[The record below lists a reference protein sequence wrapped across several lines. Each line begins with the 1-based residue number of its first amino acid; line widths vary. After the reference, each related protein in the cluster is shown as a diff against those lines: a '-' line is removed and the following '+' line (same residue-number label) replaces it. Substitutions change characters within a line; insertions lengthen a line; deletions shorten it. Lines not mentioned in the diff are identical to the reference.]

1 MAKLELGQTESG
13 SPTDLKVGLGG
24 WVGWLVGETDLQ
36 IGKRKNKI
44 GCINLSAE
52 QKHPNQTFFDG
63 RKNLVQR
70 EGANSSVH

>member
-36 IGKRKNKI
+36 IGKRLNKI

-52 QKHPNQTFFDG
+52 
-63 RKNLVQR
+63 
-70 EGANSSVH
+70 